1 MNKILQALERE
12 DSVLITDFDKTL
24 TLAGSS
30 LNSVG
35 HILGKEGGF
44 STGRNRLFEKYGW
57 CRTASK
63 EHALEAYETAESWWK
78 AQMELFLIWDVPEEA
93 LKKTA
98 ESLSPRKELIFLVKN
113 CKKNKKFVWI
123 VSAGLENVI
132 QYWLEYHQISQEGIR
147 ILANRLIYE
156 DGHPKGYGELITDWN
171 KKEKFRAAWEK
182 QGAKGFPVFLGDRPV
197 DLDLWSPG
205 ISFLVGDCKGETIIQ
220 GGSKNEIDQDNRSG
234 RTGTL
239 S

>member
-1 MNKILQALERE
+1 M
-12 DSVLITDFDKTL
+12 
-24 TLAGSS
+24 
-30 LNSVG
+30 
-35 HILGKEGGF
+35 
-44 STGRNRLFEKYGW
+44 
-57 CRTASK
+57 
-63 EHALEAYETAESWWK
+63 
-78 AQMELFLIWDVPEEA
+78 
-93 LKKTA
+93 
-98 ESLSPRKELIFLVKN
+98 
-113 CKKNKKFVWI
+113 
-123 VSAGLENVI
+123 I

>member
-63 EHALEAYETAESWWK
+63 EQALEAYETAESWWK

-98 ESLSPRKELIFLVKN
+98 ESLSPRKELIFLVEN
-113 CKKNKKFVWI
+113 CKKTKNLY
-123 VSAGLENVI
+123 GL
-132 QYWLEYHQISQEGIR
+132 YPL
-147 ILANRLIYE
+147 
-156 DGHPKGYGELITDWN
+156 DW
-171 KKEKFRAAWEK
+171 KM
-182 QGAKGFPVFLGDRPV
+182 
-197 DLDLWSPG
+197 
-205 ISFLVGDCKGETIIQ
+205 
-220 GGSKNEIDQDNRSG
+220 
-234 RTGTL
+234 
-239 S
+239 